1 MCQFKGRNLLGL
13 SCIQIVRLYKSQ
25 RSLLNKVSNILASI
39 FYFVSFKGVEEFM
52 GDHLNSWYFRVGGN
66 LVKRKRIAHLI
77 RAGKVNICF
86 IQESKLSSL
95 DLNVV
100 SSLWG
105 DVNVEWSESGA
116 VGTTWGFSI
125 LWRKDLLKL
134 SFSFRGEGFV
144 GVNAEW
150 MVVNVYSPCQ

>member
-1 MCQFKGRNLLGL
+1 M
-13 SCIQIVRLYKSQ
+13 
-25 RSLLNKVSNILASI
+25 NILLI
-39 FYFVSFKGVEEFM
+39 
-52 GDHLNSWYFRVGGN
+52 NIRVGGN

-150 MVVNVYSPCQ
+150 MGQDLFFVNVYSPCQLSLKRRLWRDLIVMKNKFSRGIG